1 MFDFDFSSIYSNLES
16 LCKSSLDN
24 GYFTDSTIAGFV
36 QQGTFDADG
45 YKRITGLDYSAVTK
59 PENAPVEVELPKQE
73 GTTSTY
79 VR

>member
-45 YKRITGLDYSAVTK
+45 YKRITGLDYSAVTE
-59 PENAPVEVELPKQE
+59 PEDAPVEVELPE
-73 GTTSTY
+73 RTTSAY

>member
-36 QQGTFDADG
+36 EQGTFDAAG
-45 YKRITGLDYSAVTK
+45 YKRITGDDYVAGNKATVANSQT
-59 PENAPVEVELPKQE
+59 
-73 GTTSTY
+73 
-79 VR
+79 